1 MRTRGF
7 TLVELMI
14 VLCIISILT
23 AIALPNFIRARM
35 AANESAT
42 IAMCKKFGTSQELYR
57 RTDWDGN
64 GINEYAQNIGPNG
77 GNGNLE
83 SLYMNIANSNTV
95 IGLMDESTIKA
106 EIPVSGSIALTTPRN
121 GYLFYVQ
128 LSATFPTIVTYVNPK
143 GAMINGY
150 GICAVPAQYDLSGI
164 STYQM
169 NSSGVVYK
177 KDQGAST
184 LVPAY
189 NTNPANLWGQ
199 TD

>member
-1 MRTRGF
+1 MKSRGF

-14 VLCIISILT
+14 VLCIISIIT
-23 AIALPNFIRARM
+23 AIALPNFIRARA
-35 AANESAT
+35 AANESAS
-42 IAMCKKFGTSQELYR
+42 IAMCKKFGTSQEIYR

-64 GINEYAQNIGPNG
+64 GIKEYAQNIGPNG

-83 SLYMNIANSNTV
+83 SLYLNVANGNALV
-95 IGLMDESTIKA
+95 GLADEGMVGA
-106 EIPVSGSIALTTPRN
+106 EIPNTGNISGTNPRN
-121 GYLFYVQ
+121 GYLFMVQ
-128 LSATFPTIVTYVNPK
+128 LSATFPTIVSYVNSK

-150 GICAVPAQYDLSGI
+150 GICAIPAQYSLSGNN
-164 STYQM
+164 TLQM
-169 NSSGVVYK
+169 DSSGVVYK

-189 NTNPANLWGQ
+189 NTNPTNLWGL